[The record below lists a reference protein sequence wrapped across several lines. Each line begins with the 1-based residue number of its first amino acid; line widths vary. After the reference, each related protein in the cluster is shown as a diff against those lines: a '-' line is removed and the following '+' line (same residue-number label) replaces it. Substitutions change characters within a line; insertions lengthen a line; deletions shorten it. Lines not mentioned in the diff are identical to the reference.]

1 MEDIKTQ
8 YNPKIRHSHLSNEF
22 ENSDETNFYNQL
34 TNDEKY
40 DYLHLKII
48 MLEKKQEAMFA
59 EVDLIEFQTDRNHP
73 DEEIYKTHHTG
84 HFNSHTPTNELALD
98 LDEKIN
104 HFKSM
109 LKIVNEEDDDEVQK
123 VSQ

>member
-8 YNPKIRHSHLSNEF
+8 YNPNLRNENLEDKF
-22 ENSDETNFYNQL
+22 EDSDEINFYHQL
-34 TNDEKY
+34 TGDEKY
-40 DYLHLKII
+40 DYLNLKII

-73 DEEIYKTHHTG
+73 DKEIYKTHHTG
-84 HFNSHTPTNELALD
+84 HYNSYTPTYELALD
-98 LDEKIN
+98 LDEKID

-109 LKIVNEEDDDEVQK
+109 LKIVIEEDDEVQK
-123 VSQ
+123 AS